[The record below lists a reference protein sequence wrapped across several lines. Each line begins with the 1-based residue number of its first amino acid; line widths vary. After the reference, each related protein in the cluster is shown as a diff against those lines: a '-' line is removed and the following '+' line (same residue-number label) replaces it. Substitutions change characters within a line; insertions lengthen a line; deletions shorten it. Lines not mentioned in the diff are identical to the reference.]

1 MGLIITCMIII
12 LMPMVIIIAVSK
24 GGDKM
29 KAIVKR
35 NKNKI
40 SRAFRLHAYW
50 REKLSTA
57 KGKRCYYRGAL
68 GEFVWIY

>member
-1 MGLIITCMIII
+1 
-12 LMPMVIIIAVSK
+12 
-24 GGDKM
+24 M

-50 REKLSTA
+50 REKLSTD